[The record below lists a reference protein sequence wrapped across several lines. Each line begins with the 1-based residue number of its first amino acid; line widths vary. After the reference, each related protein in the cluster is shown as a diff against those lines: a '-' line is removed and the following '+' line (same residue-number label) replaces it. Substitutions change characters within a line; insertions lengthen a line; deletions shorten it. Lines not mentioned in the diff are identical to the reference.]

1 MKSSWYIIQYVPMKI
16 KESGVCVCVCGR
28 GGGFK
33 IRVSNNP
40 YVTFVG
46 TTNRPMA
53 PQSISIK
60 DSMYRSPYTTWCGKL
75 EYTDGISISKQ
86 LSPRIPQTLDPKP
99 NFQQNKGNIHLPI
112 SPGIQYQCNVITSTY
127 LDATFPTNLSAR
139 NLMDH

>member
-1 MKSSWYIIQYVPMKI
+1 M
-16 KESGVCVCVCGR
+16 CVCVCGR

-60 DSMYRSPYTTWCGKL
+60 DSMYRSLYTTWCGKL

-86 LSPRIPQTLDPKP
+86 LSPRIPQTLDP
-99 NFQQNKGNIHLPI
+99 NQIFNKIMEIYMYPYPLEYNI
-112 SPGIQYQCNVITSTY
+112 SVM
-127 LDATFPTNLSAR
+127 LS
-139 NLMDH
+139 HQHT